1 MGIEEWWQSCKMKID
16 IRCFC
21 PRTRVGFVALGL
33 VLVAGLGVVVAAE
46 KRSPAPSFQSD
57 QLRGVFFDKLDD
69 ALRGDLPSLSS
80 LRGASTASTPN
91 ASGPTANIAAS
102 AAEGNASGWA
112 KLVSPASLEDE
123 VKRVRLRYDNGITT
137 PGAFNGGGFQD
148 ARRDLSILATL
159 FAVISEYN
167 GDVRWKDQAGAARDL
182 IARSA
187 FNCKAG
193 STQVYNEAKLRKNDL
208 EDLVSGSGLANR
220 ESEPQADWSMI
231 VDRSPMMEYL
241 EGLSEALQ
249 DASNSEASIKSNTET
264 IKRQAELIAMV
275 GQVLVKEGMD
285 EADDKEYQKL
295 SNSMTTAASNVASA
309 IERGDLATIREAV
322 GAITQSC
329 DACHEQFR

>member
-1 MGIEEWWQSCKMKID
+1 MKIE
-16 IRCFC
+16 IRRFGW
-21 PRTRVGFVALGL
+21 RTRVGSIVFALIVA
-33 VLVAGLGVVVAAE
+33 AGLGVSVAAE
-46 KRSPAPSFQSD
+46 KRAPAPSFQSD
-57 QLRGVFFDKLDD
+57 QLRGVFFDKLSD

-80 LRGASTASTPN
+80 LRGSATASTTN
-91 ASGPTANIAAS
+91 SKGAAQNGSAGP
-102 AAEGNASGWA
+102 AEGGVNGWS

-208 EDLVSGSGLANR
+208 EDLVSGSGLSNR

-249 DASNSEASIKSNTET
+249 GVSNSESAIQANTET
-264 IKRQAELIAMV
+264 IQRQSELIAMV

-309 IERGDLATIREAV
+309 IERGDLGSIREAV
-322 GAITQSC
+322 GGITQSC

>member
-1 MGIEEWWQSCKMKID
+1 MRIEMRVFVQ
-16 IRCFC
+16 RA
-21 PRTRVGFVALGL
+21 RVGL
-33 VLVAGLGVVVAAE
+33 VVFSLLVIAGLGAVVAAE
-46 KRSPAPSFQSD
+46 KRAPAPSFESSK
-57 QLRGVFFDKLDD
+57 LRGVFFDNLSDG
-69 ALRGDLPSLSS
+69 LRGSLPSLSS
-80 LRGASTASTPN
+80 IRGSSTATASNTSGTMNASGAST
-91 ASGPTANIAAS
+91 SGANG
-102 AAEGNASGWA
+102 AEADGSGGWA
-112 KLVSPASLEDE
+112 KLVTPASLEDE
-123 VKRVRLRYDNGITT
+123 IKRVRLRYDNGIST

-220 ESEPQADWSMI
+220 ESEPQSDWSMI

-241 EGLSEALQ
+241 EGLTEALQ
-249 DASNSEASIKSNTET
+249 EVSNSESSIQANTDT
-264 IKRQAELIAMV
+264 IKRQAELIAMI
-275 GQVLVKEGMD
+275 GQVLIQEGMD
-285 EADDKEYQKL
+285 EADAEEYQKL
-295 SNSMTTAASNVASA
+295 SNSMTAAASNVASA

-329 DACHEQFR
+329 DACHEQYR